1 LQVIDKLLEYVNGVV
16 EGKHEPN
23 LEIGIAISN
32 ILDSSENIRIEDFY
46 SNFKTRTE
54 DLLLVSY
61 INTLTQTQLSIAD
74 KLSSI
79 L

>member
-1 LQVIDKLLEYVNGVV
+1 MQVIDKLLEYVNGVV
-16 EGKHEPN
+16 EGKHEAN
-23 LEIGIAISN
+23 IEIGIAISN